1 LCRVMKV
8 SRSCYYVYLQAR
20 GAVSKRKAEA
30 ERVRECFWFHG
41 RKYGSRRVALD
52 VGLGRFVVRRLMR
65 EQNLVAIQ
73 PKRFK
78 PQTTDSRHGGLI
90 SPNLLKLPEN
100 QPHRPG
106 EVVVG
111 DITYL
116 PLRGGKWCYLAM
128 FQDKLTRRI
137 IGWAVSNTMRAEL
150 VVTALKMALRR
161 GLEKRGAIIH
171 TDRGSQ
177 YVSNVYRHLLTL
189 HGIRQ
194 SMSGKGNCYDNAQAE
209 SFFSRFKA
217 ELLEDGFFEDVN
229 QARSET
235 FSYIE
240 GYYNRRRRHS
250 GIGYLSPIEFER
262 QLTSRTRLPQLKDQ
276 PVKQRL
282 AMLASNPSR
291 NNRPQTHQQ

>member
-1 LCRVMKV
+1 MKV
-8 SRSCYYVYLQAR
+8 SRSCYYEYLERCA
-20 GAVSKRKAEA
+20 AADKRAAEA
-30 ERVRECFWFHG
+30 KRVRTCFFIH
-41 RKYGSRRVALD
+41 RRRYGSRRIGFDL
-52 VGLGRFVVRRLMR
+52 GLGRFLVRRLMR

-150 VVTALKMALRR
+150 VVRALKMALRR
-161 GLEKRGAIIH
+161 GLIRRGAMVH

-177 YVSNVYRHLLTL
+177 YVSRVYRQLLAW
-189 HGIRQ
+189 HEIKQ

-217 ELLEDGFFEDVN
+217 ELLEDGVFEDVN

-240 GYYNRRRRHS
+240 GYYNRSRRHS

-262 QLTSRTRLPQLKDQ
+262 QLTNGTRLPQLKDQ